1 MSKKTS
7 LNSESH
13 RYILYLESL
22 NLLIHPNMYCML
34 ISSSICKIFM
44 LKEVSM
50 VLRDG
55 SWNNDDK

>member
-13 RYILYLESL
+13 AYFFVFGKLKFNS
-22 NLLIHPNMYCML
+22 LIHPSMYCML

-44 LKEVSM
+44 LKEVSV

-55 SWNNDDK
+55 S